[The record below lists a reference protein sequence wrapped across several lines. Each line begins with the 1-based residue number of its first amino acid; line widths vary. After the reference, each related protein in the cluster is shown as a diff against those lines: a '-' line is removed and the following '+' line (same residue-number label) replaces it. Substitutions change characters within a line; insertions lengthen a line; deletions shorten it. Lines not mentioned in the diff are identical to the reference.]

1 MYKIFALKKLFLW
14 LLMAGILN
22 SCGVF
27 KYSDARKN
35 PTNADE
41 RIQQNVETGKGFRIG
56 NIGKR
61 GSGEFMF
68 ASSNPLWR
76 AGIDRLS
83 FAPLNN
89 VDYAGGIIVT
99 DWFGDGSSNEQ
110 MKITIRFLSNEI
122 RSDAIDVIIH
132 KKTCNQT
139 LNNCSV
145 DILDN
150 NLNSEIRLA
159 ILKKAAQIQNS
170 DVANIKKEVGEYKIY
185 PDAGKNKKNK
195 KNKKKQ

>member
-1 MYKIFALKKLFLW
+1 MYKILALKKLFFW
-14 LLMAGILN
+14 LLLAGILN
-22 SCGVF
+22 SCGGF

-35 PTNADE
+35 PTNANE
-41 RIQQNVETGKGFRIG
+41 RIQKNMETGKGFRVG
-56 NIGKR
+56 NIGKG

-76 AGIDRLS
+76 AAIDRLS
-83 FAPLNN
+83 FAPLSN

-139 LNNCSV
+139 LTNCSV
-145 DILDN
+145 DILN
-150 NLNSEIRLA
+150 NDLNSEIRLA

-170 DVANIKKEVGEYKIY
+170 DVANIKKEVGEYKMY
-185 PDAGKNKKNK
+185 PDAGK
-195 KNKKKQ
+195 KKKKKKKK

>member
-1 MYKIFALKKLFLW
+1 MYKLITLKKLLFLI
-14 LLMAGILN
+14 LLAGTLN
-22 SCGVF
+22 SCGGF

-41 RIQQNVETGKGFRIG
+41 RIQKNMETGKGFRLG
-56 NIGKR
+56 SIGKS
-61 GSGEFMF
+61 GGEFMF

-76 AGIDRLS
+76 ASIDRLS

-99 DWFGDGSSNEQ
+99 DWFGDGASNEQ

-122 RSDAIDVIIH
+122 RSDALDVIIH

-139 LNNCSV
+139 LTNCKI
-145 DILDN
+145 DIINN
-150 NLNSEIRLA
+150 NLNSEIRIA
-159 ILKKAAQIQNS
+159 ILKKASQLQNS
-170 DVANIKKEVGEYKIY
+170 DVATIKEKLGEYKMY
-185 PDAGKNKKNK
+185 PDKKY
-195 KNKKKQ
+195 KKKKKKKKKK

>member
-1 MYKIFALKKLFLW
+1 MYKILALKKLFLW

-22 SCGVF
+22 SCGGF

-41 RIQQNVETGKGFRIG
+41 RIKKNMETGKGFRVG
-56 NIGKR
+56 SIGKG

-83 FAPLNN
+83 FAPLSN

-110 MKITIRFLSNEI
+110 M
-122 RSDAIDVIIH
+122 
-132 KKTCNQT
+132 
-139 LNNCSV
+139 
-145 DILDN
+145 
-150 NLNSEIRLA
+150 
-159 ILKKAAQIQNS
+159 
-170 DVANIKKEVGEYKIY
+170 
-185 PDAGKNKKNK
+185 
-195 KNKKKQ
+195 